1 MEEIVLRNR
10 HFGLRFFFRGS
21 RNKISTRE
29 KTALQIENDLF
40 GVQRFPRKICG
51 AKLRAAAALDAGI
64 HIQNIFC
71 VKILEVNDSQVF
83 AFFAKRANR
92 AGRLRTQ
99 KYCDGR

>member
-1 MEEIVLRNR
+1 MEEIVLRNKN
-10 HFGLRFFFRGS
+10 FALLFFFRRA

-29 KTALQIENDLF
+29 KTSLQIENDLF
-40 GVQRFPRKICG
+40 GVQRFPSKICR
-51 AKLRAAAALDAGI
+51 AKLRSAAALDAGI

-83 AFFAKRANR
+83 AFFAKWADR

-99 KYCDGR
+99 KYRDRR